1 MLESVGV
8 SKGFARFFVT
18 EKVRE
23 STSITSFVLRPAVND
38 TVMTF
43 RAGQFIVV
51 RIPLADGAQVL
62 RTYSLSGDPDDQSQ
76 VRISVK
82 HETAPAHLPDVP
94 AGVGSSYLHE
104 SLVVGEQLDIAGPS
118 GEFVLDES
126 SERPVLLFSG
136 GVGLTPMV
144 SMLHRLTARSSRTV
158 YFIHACENG
167 DVHALREEVLALEAK
182 RSNIHVHFCYRTP
195 TVEDVENRRYHSSG
209 LVNRETLQE
218 LLLLDDYDVYL
229 CGPRPFMQANWRL
242 LRGLGIEKSR
252 IRYEFFG
259 PATILEED
267 EPVTVPAPPTAGVKQ
282 APDAEMSVRFEPSG
296 PTVVWNE
303 GSHTLLELAEQAGL
317 SPAFSCRAGL
327 CNTCQT
333 PLLSGSVEYI
343 EDPLIEPDPGQVL
356 LCCARPTSSVVLA
369 LGGIKP

>member
-8 SKGFARFFVT
+8 LKGFARFFVT
-18 EKVRE
+18 EKVCE
-23 STSITSFVLRPAVND
+23 SMSITSFVLRSAMND
-38 TVMTF
+38 TGMAF
-43 RAGQFIVV
+43 RPGQFIVV

-62 RTYSLSGDPDDQSQ
+62 RTYSLSGDPDDHSQ

-94 AGVGSSYLHE
+94 AGIGSSFLHE
-104 SLVVGEQLDIAGPS
+104 SLDVGEQLDIAGPS
-118 GEFVLDES
+118 GEFLLDES
-126 SERPVLLFSG
+126 SERPVVLFSG

-144 SMLHRLTARSSRTV
+144 SMLHRLTTRSNRTV

-167 DVHALREEVLALEAK
+167 GVHALREEVLALAA
-182 RSNIHVHFCYRTP
+182 RRPNIYVHFCYRTP
-195 TVEDVENRRYHSSG
+195 TVDDLENRLHHSSG

-218 LLLLDDYDVYL
+218 LLPLDDYDVYL

-242 LRGLGIEKSR
+242 LRGLGVEKTR

-259 PATILEED
+259 PATILDED
-267 EPVTVPAPPTAGVKQ
+267 EPIAAPASPPAGVKQ
-282 APDAEMSVRFEPSG
+282 ASDTEMSVRFEPSG
-296 PTVVWNE
+296 PPVLWDK
-303 GSHTLLELAEQAGL
+303 GCHTLLELAEQAGL

-327 CNTCQT
+327 CNTCLT

-343 EDPLIEPDPGQVL
+343 EDPLIVPDAGRVL

-369 LGGIKP
+369 LGGIK